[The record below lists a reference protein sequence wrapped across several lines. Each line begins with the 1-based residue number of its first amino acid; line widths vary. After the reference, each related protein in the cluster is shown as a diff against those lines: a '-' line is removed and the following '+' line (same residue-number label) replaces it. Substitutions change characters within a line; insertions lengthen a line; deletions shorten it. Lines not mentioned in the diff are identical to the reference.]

1 MKRLKLVMNKAI
13 HSKILI
19 LILVLLAACGNND
32 YTPKP
37 RGYYRIDLPEHQYQK
52 FDTTFPFSFEY
63 PVYAKVRTE
72 GPDLNKK
79 YWFNLTYPDYNGTV
93 YFSYKQVDDNLGKL
107 INDSHEFVDKHI
119 PKASAIDERIITD
132 RKRDVFGI
140 SWEISGSGAASPYQF
155 VLTDST
161 THFLRGSLYF
171 RNEPNNDSL
180 APVINFVKKD
190 LHHFIKTLKWKEKNN
205 PD

>member
-1 MKRLKLVMNKAI
+1 MPIRALAVF
-13 HSKILI
+13 S
-19 LILVLLAACGNND
+19 LLSFFSCNNND

-37 RGYYRIDLPEHQYQK
+37 RGYFRIDLPEHQYQS
-52 FDTTFPFSFEY
+52 FDTTFPFAFEY
-63 PVYAKVRTE
+63 PVYARIRTK

-79 YWFNLTYPDYNGTV
+79 YWFNMSYPDYNGTV
-93 YFSYKQVDDNLGKL
+93 YFSYKSVNNNLGQL

-132 RKRDVFGI
+132 RKRNVFGI

-155 VLTDST
+155 ILTDST
-161 THFLRGSLYF
+161 SHFLRGALYF

-190 LHHFIKTLKWKEKNN
+190 IHHLMNTLKWKNK
-205 PD
+205 